1 MRSKSLLSLYGSYV
15 NRCRA
20 LDARLTV
27 RLPANLTEAQI
38 YEPVHRDGFAF
49 LVVRLQH
56 LWGEFCREL
65 VVRSAMGGCFTRT
78 GQNLPAAPGAK
89 HVRDLPGI
97 TRLPFAGRGTY
108 WEEPNFVIRQARRL
122 SVTNH
127 LNIDLGVSSAS
138 VYLAELK
145 TVRNFVTHPNRE
157 TAATYAQLAAS
168 RGLTKLP
175 PEHFLRLVSPG
186 GATTF
191 ETWTQRL
198 TIAAWNA
205 VA

>member
-1 MRSKSLLSLYGSYV
+1 MGGILSGIGGQIRYGRLFYAYWPESACGPRSQARTEISLASPDY
-15 NRCRA
+15 
-20 LDARLTV
+20 
-27 RLPANLTEAQI
+27 
-38 YEPVHRDGFAF
+38 
-49 LVVRLQH
+49 RLQV
-56 LWGEFCREL
+56 GELIGRNLISSFDKL
-65 VVRSAMGGCFTRT
+65 AASAS
-78 GQNLPAAPGAK
+78 Q
-89 HVRDLPGI
+89 
-97 TRLPFAGRGTY
+97 
-108 WEEPNFVIRQARRL
+108 
-122 SVTNH
+122 NH

-191 ETWTQRL
+191 ETWTQRINNRSMERSRIVL
-198 TIAAWNA
+198 EFVA
-205 VA
+205 VRV